1 MKQLI
6 VFLISI
12 FLCWPPA
19 AAAEGLVHRP
29 GEWNIGVGLK
39 TSTPGL
45 GTDWGE
51 FNIDDETA
59 YMSHDAKPG
68 TTSLGFDLQGV
79 YFLADWLAA
88 GLSFGSEY
96 FDHDIASGWEM
107 DVDTT
112 VLNFLFLARIF
123 LNPSQKYK
131 IYIPLAAGLNH
142 IMSSID
148 MYPEEHFHYTGFAGH
163 FGLGVERI
171 LNEKWA
177 LALEARYNYNK
188 FHKSKTNAVGHH
200 IVVYPELNY
209 ISLSLRA
216 DYRF

>member
-79 YFLADWLAA
+79 CLLAVSILTMTLPAA
-88 GLSFGSEY
+88 GRWMWIQPY
-96 FDHDIASGWEM
+96 
-107 DVDTT
+107 
-112 VLNFLFLARIF
+112 
-123 LNPSQKYK
+123 
-131 IYIPLAAGLNH
+131 
-142 IMSSID
+142 
-148 MYPEEHFHYTGFAGH
+148 
-163 FGLGVERI
+163 
-171 LNEKWA
+171 
-177 LALEARYNYNK
+177 
-188 FHKSKTNAVGHH
+188 
-200 IVVYPELNY
+200 
-209 ISLSLRA
+209 
-216 DYRF
+216 